1 MEQMLPKSNL
11 SFVPRKNF
19 PEIFGIIRT
28 FKPSP
33 KEFTKDIFH
42 ALNTNISLL
51 SSFVRLQRGFL
62 LEENKVGYCRESPLE
77 NWSSRLSD
85 KDAHEKIVLAHFKKP
100 FANGS

>member
-1 MEQMLPKSNL
+1 MEQMGPTNNA
-11 SFVPRKNF
+11 SFVAQF
-19 PEIFGIIRT
+19 FSEILGIILT

-62 LEENKVGYCRESPLE
+62 LEENKVGYCWESPIE
-77 NWSSRLSD
+77 NWSSRLSVID
-85 KDAHEKIVLAHFKKP
+85 VHEKIVLAHLRKP
-100 FANGS
+100 FSNGF